1 MKVLVTGAN
10 GYIGSHLVKALLDES
25 VEVVAV
31 DINHDYIDDR
41 AQKFDTDIF
50 SQNKNYFDFFNKPD
64 VFILHA
70 KMCLFTILCTILN
83 RFQKTLIL

>member
-50 SQNKNYFDFFNKPD
+50 HRTK
-64 VFILHA
+64 
-70 KMCLFTILCTILN
+70 TILT
-83 RFQKTLIL
+83 FLINLMS

>member
-31 DINHDYIDDR
+31 DINHDYIDDLSLIH
-41 AQKFDTDIF
+41 IF
-50 SQNKNYFDFFNKPD
+50 SFFRYFKGFLSIFSIAFETGREDASIIK
-64 VFILHA
+64 
-70 KMCLFTILCTILN
+70 
-83 RFQKTLIL
+83 